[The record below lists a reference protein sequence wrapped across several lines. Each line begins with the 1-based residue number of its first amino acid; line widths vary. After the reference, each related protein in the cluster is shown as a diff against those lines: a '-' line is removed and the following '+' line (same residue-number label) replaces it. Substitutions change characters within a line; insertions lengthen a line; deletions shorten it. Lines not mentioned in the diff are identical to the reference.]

1 MRIRLL
7 LDENLAPL
15 LKSALLRL
23 DPTIDVVRVGDADA
37 PPFHT
42 LDPDILAF
50 CEAEQRLLV
59 TGNRK
64 ACRRIC
70 KSIGH
75 QEVIFGDYAGYDQA
89 RLWLTL

>member
-1 MRIRLL
+1 MKIRFL

-64 ACRRIC
+64 SARSLGLRRSSLGIML
-70 KSIGH
+70 
-75 QEVIFGDYAGYDQA
+75 DTA
-89 RLWLTL
+89 RLACG